1 MWKIRFLCAAVM
13 LLWMVWAAQAH
24 FIWIERDGDGM
35 ARAYFG
41 EWAED
46 VREKTGA
53 ALDRIKS
60 PRAFLTDRTKALPLE
75 RRVDYIEIA
84 VAGAGDVHLVEDGLA
99 AREDTRAGGK
109 TMTVF
114 HEGWPP
120 RHTGGTRSRA
130 YHRDSQQLHLYPA
143 ATRSAT
149 RQGTGPSFRATQM
162 GEIIPHR
169 RSGTRNAS
177 YLSNLTCWIPSTL
190 RFPHSA
196 RPITGLPQGL
206 PVPSGDVFAAFLR
219 YQKIAWLKT
228 IGLASRYTSD
238 LPWLPPPCIFGV
250 SGFTTVMF

>member
-1 MWKIRFLCAAVM
+1 
-13 LLWMVWAAQAH
+13 
-24 FIWIERDGDGM
+24 
-35 ARAYFG
+35 
-41 EWAED
+41 